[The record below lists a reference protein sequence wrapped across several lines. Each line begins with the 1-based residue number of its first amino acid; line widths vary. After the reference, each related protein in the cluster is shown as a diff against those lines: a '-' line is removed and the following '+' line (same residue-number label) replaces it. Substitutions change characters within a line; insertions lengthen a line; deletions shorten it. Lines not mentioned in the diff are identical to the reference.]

1 MEIQHSKIMGHD
13 KDISKMEIYSNTGLT
28 QETRKISN
36 EQSNLTPKELE
47 WEQQT
52 KPKVSRRKE
61 ILTIRVEINEIKIK
75 KIEKI
80 NETKRQ
86 LLKE

>member
-1 MEIQHSKIMGHD
+1 MKMEIQHSKIMGHD

-47 WEQQT
+47 
-52 KPKVSRRKE
+52 
-61 ILTIRVEINEIKIK
+61 
-75 KIEKI
+75 
-80 NETKRQ
+80 
-86 LLKE
+86 